1 VEDAELRTAKA
12 EQRLAL
18 ALHEKCDLKLRVT
31 QLHAE
36 VGARPALPHPRPV
49 LGAFFGARGWAA
61 PAHTRSTRRGAAGGA
76 LPLYAL
82 PPYAL
87 PPYALPPYALPP
99 YALPP
104 YAVCCGALLRVSA
117 ALHRCVAS
125 RRVASRCMQR
135 RCGTQVEALQSRL
148 STANSHG
155 KPTDG
160 EETNTPFA

>member
-1 VEDAELRTAKA
+1 MEDAELRTAKA

-87 PPYALPPYALPP
+87 PPYA
-99 YALPP
+99 
-104 YAVCCGALLRVSA
+104 VCCGALLRVSA